1 MSSDSA
7 RELWCA
13 SDLVI
18 ARIASVQFALG
29 EGPALE
35 AFTTRRPV
43 LIADVSSTDAT
54 ARWPAFA
61 ADAAGLPVGGLFVFP
76 IHLGA
81 LTVGV
86 CELYRRATGQLSAA
100 ELASVFRA
108 MDIATL
114 SLLAQRAGERVGSV
128 GWEEADAGGVGIL
141 GERQI
146 HQATGMLIAQLG
158 VGAEQAFARL
168 RAHAYAEGK
177 DMLVIAED
185 IIARRLRLEPDSAP
199 GADQ

>member
-1 MSSDSA
+1 
-7 RELWCA
+7 
-13 SDLVI
+13 
-18 ARIASVQFALG
+18 
-29 EGPALE
+29 
-35 AFTTRRPV
+35 
-43 LIADVSSTDAT
+43 
-54 ARWPAFA
+54 
-61 ADAAGLPVGGLFVFP
+61 
-76 IHLGA
+76 
-81 LTVGV
+81 
-86 CELYRRATGQLSAA
+86 
-100 ELASVFRA
+100 

-128 GWEEADAGGVGIL
+128 GWEEADAGDVGIL